1 MGNQEFEL
9 LVKKAVENA
18 PEWLKEDL
26 NSIVKKADH
35 TLRIS
40 FVISELYNRYTFSFK
55 HIASAMHQ
63 SAEWQLTS
71 QARLNFIDNNID
83 LIQYMLEKKQ
93 S

>member
-1 MGNQEFEL
+1 MGSQEFKL
-9 LVKKAVENA
+9 LVDKAIENA
-18 PEWLKEDL
+18 PDWLKEDL
-26 NSIVKKADH
+26 DSIAKKADH
-35 TLRIS
+35 SLRIS
-40 FVISELYNRYTFSFK
+40 FVISELHNRYTFSFK
-55 HIASAMHQ
+55 HIASSMHH